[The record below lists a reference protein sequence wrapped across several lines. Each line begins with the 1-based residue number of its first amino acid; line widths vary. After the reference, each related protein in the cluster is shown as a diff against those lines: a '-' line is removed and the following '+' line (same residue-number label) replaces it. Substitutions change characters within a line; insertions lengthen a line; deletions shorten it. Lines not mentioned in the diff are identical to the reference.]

1 MGQREG
7 EYEPTVKLEHAS
19 VNRSEGAHRPVY
31 DLLRQ
36 APEMTLDQLFDA
48 PELAG
53 HGIDTIMQI
62 VRFSLAVG
70 ETPSVMAT
78 CSRARPPIA

>member
-1 MGQREG
+1 
-7 EYEPTVKLEHAS
+7 
-19 VNRSEGAHRPVY
+19 
-31 DLLRQ
+31 
-36 APEMTLDQLFDA
+36 MTLDQLFDA

-70 ETPSVMAT
+70 ETPSGMAT